1 MNELPSD
8 LGFAR
13 ATLMRWINK
22 AASTDPRIG
31 KVQRAIDLI
40 NSLERSDV
48 VTIAGL
54 EIDV

>member
-13 ATLMRWINK
+13 ATLMRWVNK
-22 AASTDPRIG
+22 TASSDPRVST
-31 KVQRAIDLI
+31 VQRAIEI
-40 NSLERSDV
+40 ISSLERPEV

-54 EIDV
+54 KIDV